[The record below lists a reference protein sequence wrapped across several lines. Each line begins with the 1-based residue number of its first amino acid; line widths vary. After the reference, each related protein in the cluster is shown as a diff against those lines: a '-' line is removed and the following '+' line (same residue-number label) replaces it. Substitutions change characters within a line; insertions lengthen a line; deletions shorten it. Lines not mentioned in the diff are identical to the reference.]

1 MSDSWMKALRDYGG
15 EYGAATGRPRR
26 VGPFDAV
33 ASRYGLKCQKA
44 DKIALTKLDVLSA
57 FSEIPII
64 IGYHK
69 NGTITKNFD
78 QLDNIHDNHTVIEYL
93 PGWTEDISACE
104 SWEQLPDNA
113 KAYVAYLEK
122 QLDHEIQ
129 FVSVGAKR
137 EQYIVKGEWVLDI

>member
-1 MSDSWMKALRDYGG
+1 MIISL
-15 EYGAATGRPRR
+15 
-26 VGPFDAV
+26 
-33 ASRYGLKCQKA
+33 
-44 DKIALTKLDVLSA
+44 LS
-57 FSEIPII
+57 
-64 IGYHK
+64 
-69 NGTITKNFD
+69 
-78 QLDNIHDNHTVIEYL
+78 NIC

-137 EQYIVKGEWVLDI
+137 EQYIVKGEWV